1 MLKYNAR
8 QFRYVVSRY
17 IVAIA
22 AAAAAGII
30 AAIVLYGDIP
40 YRMQDGKEI
49 TVTGRMVCLPHE
61 RELFGGPETEECAFG
76 FRSNSSKQYAISN
89 LQEVSQEE
97 PALQKSV
104 GTVRQFALTG
114 TFTYGDYQNYDV
126 VGLIDVDSV
135 ISEIDR

>member
-1 MLKYNAR
+1 M
-8 QFRYVVSRY
+8 VSRY
-17 IVAIA
+17 VIAIA

-61 RELFGGPETEECAFG
+61 RGLFGGPETEECAFG
-76 FRSNSSKQYAISN
+76 FRGNSGEHYAISN
-89 LQEVSQEE
+89 LQEVLQDE
-97 PALQKSV
+97 PALEGSI
-104 GTVRQFALTG
+104 GTGRQFALTG

-126 VGLIDVDSV
+126 VGLIKVDSV
-135 ISEIDR
+135 ISDRDD